1 MKKNLL
7 YSLSLACA
15 IFSVNCFGS
24 GSVIVN
30 NANAASLDASALSSV
45 LVGKKNFWEGGKEVQ
60 IAVLKGNAE
69 ADAKLKEITG
79 MDGNRFKNHWQRLA
93 FSGRGKMPK
102 QFSDAS
108 ELVAF
113 VNSNAGAIGIVP
125 SSADSSS
132 VKVAN

>member
-1 MKKNLL
+1 MKKNLF
-7 YSLSLACA
+7 YSLVLACVLSA
-15 IFSVNCFGS
+15 NCFGG

-30 NANAASLDASALSSV
+30 NANQSALDSSALSSV

-60 IAVLKGNAE
+60 IAVLKGNAD
-69 ADAKLKEITG
+69 ADAKLKEVTG

-102 QFSDAS
+102 QFNDVA
-108 ELVAF
+108 ELVSF
-113 VNSNAGAIGIVP
+113 VSSNEGAIGIVP
-125 SSADSSS
+125 SGADASS